1 MSTSNFTEFKLPRN
15 AYAAFDALS
24 LKQLIKNRLK
34 TIGVFPDIDFEG
46 SNINGLVDIVA
57 YTYHVLLFY
66 LNQTASDSMF
76 SQAELFENMNKI
88 INLIGYKPT
97 GSHTA
102 SLKVN
107 MYATPLIPIGSY
119 TIERFSYMIINNI
132 PYSFN
137 KDISFQKT
145 TNSSSDE
152 LIESVGANNLLYQG
166 AFKEYP
172 LYTAIGENF
181 ETFTLNVD
189 YPLDIA
195 PSKMIDHNNI
205 FVFVKNYTTGKWS
218 EWKEIS
224 SLYLSDNTANY
235 FEKRLNEYG
244 HHEIKFGDDINGKRL
259 NAGDIVAIYYLESDG
274 NSGIIPIDASK
285 SGKITSYVSELFF
298 EIQDDIKDPNI
309 NYLSKDYALALKFD
323 NEYASIPPTPTETI
337 SEIRKTAPLL
347 FSAQNRAVTV
357 YDYESY
363 VYKNFSNIIQSVKA
377 VSNKQYTSEYL
388 SYYYDLGLQRPN
400 LDDKLLFNQVSFND
414 SCDFNNV
421 YLFCVPRL
429 GAIKDETTPID
440 LFFSQKQAIVDK
452 LEEVKMLNHN
462 IVVNDPIYLAF
473 DIGLPILGETITPNI
488 KDETFLRVTRS
499 TTQIISKDQIKN
511 SIYALFKEFFLQANN
526 SLEQTLDLTELS
538 FNILSID
545 GIKSLETVR
554 TVNGVEHKTSKI
566 SFIYW
571 NPLYGNA
578 NVNTTSQ
585 NMSLKFFEFPFFYK
599 ISNLIN
605 KIEVI

>member
-1 MSTSNFTEFKLPRN
+1 MSTSNFTEFKLPQN

-66 LNQTASDSMF
+66 LNQTASDSLF

-88 INLIGYKPT
+88 VNLIGYKPT
-97 GSHTA
+97 GNNTA
-102 SLKVN
+102 SLKFD
-107 MYATPLIPIGSY
+107 MYATPLIPIGTY

-145 TNSSSDE
+145 TNSALDE
-152 LIESVGANNLLYQG
+152 QISSVGANNMLYQG
-166 AFKEYP
+166 IFKEYP

-181 ETFTLNVD
+181 ESFTLNID
-189 YPLDIA
+189 YPFDLA
-195 PSKMIDHNNI
+195 PSKMVDNNNI
-205 FVFVKNYTTGKWS
+205 FVFVKDVNTEKWS

-224 SLYLSDNTANY
+224 SLYLSDNISNY
-235 FEKRLNEYG
+235 FEKRVNEYG

-259 NAGDIVAIYYLESDG
+259 NPGDTIAIYYLESDG
-274 NSGIIPIDASK
+274 NSGIVGIDASK
-285 SGKITSYVSELFF
+285 SGKILPFISDLHL
-298 EIQDDIKDPNI
+298 EIQNNIKDPNV
-309 NYLSKDYALALKFD
+309 NYLSKDYTLALKFE
-323 NEYASIPPTPTETI
+323 NEYPSIPSTALETV
-337 SEIRKTAPLL
+337 SDIRKNAPLL

-357 YDYESY
+357 YDYETY

-377 VSNKQYTSEYL
+377 VSNKQYTAEYL
-388 SYYYDLGLQRPN
+388 AYYYELGLQRPN
-400 LDDKLLFNQVSFND
+400 LDDKMLFNQVSFND

-440 LFFSQKQAIVDK
+440 LFFSQKQAVVEK
-452 LEEVKMLNHN
+452 LAEVKMLNHN
-462 IVVNDPIYLAF
+462 VVVNDPVYLAF
-473 DIGLPILGETITPNI
+473 DIGLPILGESVTSTI
-488 KDETFLRVTRS
+488 KDETIVRVTRN
-499 TTQIISKDQIKN
+499 TTQMISKDQIKN
-511 SIYALFKEFFLQANN
+511 SIYSLIKDFFLQSNN
-526 SLEQTLDLTELS
+526 SLEQTLDLNELS
-538 FNILSID
+538 FNILRIE

-554 TVNGVEHKTSKI
+554 ISNGVEYKTSKI
-566 SFIYW
+566 NFIYW
-571 NPLYGNA
+571 NPLYSNT
-578 NVNTTSQ
+578 NVNSTSQ
-585 NMSLKFFEFPFFYK
+585 NIKLKFFEFPFFYK
-599 ISNLIN
+599 ITNLIN